1 MVRRIAFGLAILLVS
16 PCFAQAP
23 GASGQKAVLV
33 TGASSGIGRKITE
46 RLAADGHYVYAGARK
61 EVDLKDLA
69 AIKNVQAVKLDVTD
83 AKDIAAAV
91 EIVNKGGRGLYAIV
105 NNAGIGTLGP
115 VIQTG
120 KDELELTM
128 AVNVYGPYRV
138 TQAFGPLVIAQKGR
152 VTTIGSISGFL
163 AGPATSVYAMSKH
176 AVEAFTDSLA
186 QELQPAGVHVS
197 VVEPGN
203 YNSEI
208 AANAVARL
216 GVQSPLADRSKF
228 KDPDEVAAAVSHALF
243 VPNPKRRYLVVPVE
257 GEADRTIR
265 KQIARLVELNEG
277 HAFTYD
283 RDTLVRMLD
292 EALAKS
298 RPRVASTG
306 SAQTSKPQP

>member
-61 EVDLKDLA
+61 DVDLKDLA

-91 EIVNKGGRGLYAIV
+91 DIVNKGGRGLYAIV

-138 TQAFGPLVIAQKGR
+138 TQAFGPLVVAQKGR

-163 AGPATSVYAMSKH
+163 AGPTSSVYSMSKH

-243 VPNPKRRYLVVPVE
+243 DPNPKRRYLVVPVE

-283 RDTLVRMLD
+283 RDTLVKMLD

-298 RPRVASTG
+298 RPRVASSD
-306 SAQTSKPQP
+306 SAQTSRPQP